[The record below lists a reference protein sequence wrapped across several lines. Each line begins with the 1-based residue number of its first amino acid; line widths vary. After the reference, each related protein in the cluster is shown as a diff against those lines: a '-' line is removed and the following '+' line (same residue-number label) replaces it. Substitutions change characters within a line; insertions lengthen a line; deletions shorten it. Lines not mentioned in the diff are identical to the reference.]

1 MLLLLL
7 VAVVV
12 TYIAGKVYSDRIL
25 APLQKILKKLKR
37 ITGNDL
43 RVRFRPTGNGDELDD
58 LTRSLNGMLD
68 RVDAALSAEKSF
80 VSNASHELNNPVTA
94 IQGECEIMLMR
105 SRPPE
110 EYVAALE
117 RISTESRRLGDLTK
131 ALLMLSRQNRQLR
144 QNTMEAVSLTE
155 WLVRQ
160 CGENP
165 RLILTVDPGGDTF
178 PVVADPY
185 LLGVALGNI
194 IENACKYSQ
203 GNVAINLGRENG
215 QTVVEVLDSGIGI
228 PKDEIGQVF
237 QSFYRA
243 RNSREYRGHGIGL
256 NLSANILSSYGA
268 VMEIVSEE
276 GEYTR
281 VRVRFVRE

>member
-105 SRPPE
+105 SRTPE

-131 ALLMLSRQNRQLR
+131 ALLMLARQNRQLR
-144 QNTMEAVSLTE
+144 QNTIEAVSLTE

-165 RLILTVDPGGDTF
+165 RLMPD
-178 PVVADPY
+178 
-185 LLGVALGNI
+185 
-194 IENACKYSQ
+194 
-203 GNVAINLGRENG
+203 GR
-215 QTVVEVLDSGIGI
+215 SGWG
-228 PKDEIGQVF
+228 
-237 QSFYRA
+237 Y
-243 RNSREYRGHGIGL
+243 
-256 NLSANILSSYGA
+256 
-268 VMEIVSEE
+268 VS
-276 GEYTR
+276 GCG
-281 VRVRFVRE
+281 